1 VWGETANAFAFSPEA
16 VRRLTTEWLDAVH
29 RDISHPCIVTWV
41 PMNESWGVHDV
52 ATDPAQQAYTVALA
66 ALTRAADPSRP
77 VVSNDGW
84 EHTDSDLWTVHDYA
98 DTGAVLAQRYGSVEL
113 RTMLEDFWPQGR
125 RVLLPGAVDRG
136 QPLMLTEFGGVRYTP
151 RPPDEVPVERTW
163 GYSTAEDAE
172 DFARRLEDL
181 LSAVHASPVLAGF
194 CYTQLTDTLQE
205 ANGLLDEHRRPKL
218 PVERLRRIIT
228 GR

>member
-1 VWGETANAFAFSPEA
+1 
-16 VRRLTTEWLDAVH
+16 
-29 RDISHPCIVTWV
+29 
-41 PMNESWGVHDV
+41 MNESWGVPDV
-52 ATDPAQQAYTVALA
+52 ANDPAQQAYTVALA
-66 ALTRAADPSRP
+66 AVTRAVDPSRP

-98 DTGAVLAQRYGSVEL
+98 DTGAALAERYGSAEL

-125 RVLLPGAVDRG
+125 RVVLPGAVDRE
-136 QPLMLTEFGGVRYTP
+136 QPVMLTEFGGVRYTP
-151 RPPDEVPVERTW
+151 RLPEELPEERTW
-163 GYSTAEDAE
+163 GYSTATDAE

-194 CYTQLTDTLQE
+194 CYTQLTDTMQE
-205 ANGLLDEHRRPKL
+205 ANGLLDERREPKL

-228 GR
+228 GRREG